1 MASIFIAA
9 EWPVGERLM
18 FSVVGEDFH
27 ERHNE
32 LPAMNHSDFGDAI
45 DERIH
50 DGDPYL
56 NYCLWPYEP
65 VTEGNGKL
73 RASSL
78 LFRAI
83 QEMES
88 SDWLYSAIRSIQAG
102 LGDFRS
108 VYGIKYVDGQW
119 ALEVYLYDYE
129 RQNRVVS
136 IERLMAACG
145 NFLRLPATVGGH
157 LPYFM
162 FSFDLDTTVAAANG
176 KIDLVHVYIGNP
188 GSTVSSGISYGF
200 SDDPLN
206 TQLENFYFFFDA
218 SDTEAVTDKICCS
231 AFLDDRDLLLATV
244 LPSEL
249 TDCNTICLANK
260 PRSNTVYFS
269 GIAIQQ
275 LLFFLKWQD
284 YPIEFAEFV
293 QQRQLQLNHLRFDVG
308 IDYTVVDNKVVILKS
323 GIYGCF

>member
-1 MASIFIAA
+1 MNFPEIDDATD
-9 EWPVGERLM
+9 ERL
-18 FSVVGEDFH
+18 
-27 ERHNE
+27 R
-32 LPAMNHSDFGDAI
+32 A
-45 DERIH
+45 
-50 DGDPYL
+50 GDPYL

-65 VTEGNGKL
+65 VANGNGKL

-83 QEMES
+83 QEME
-88 SDWLYSAIRSIQAG
+88 DTQWLYSAIRCIQSG

-108 VYGIKYVDGQW
+108 VYGIKHQNGQW

-129 RQNRVVS
+129 RQNRIVS

-145 NFLRLPATVGGH
+145 NFLQLPSTVSSH

-162 FSFDLDTTVAAANG
+162 FSFDLDSTVAEANG
-176 KIDLVHVYIGNP
+176 KMDLVHVYIGNP

-200 SDDPLN
+200 TNNTQS

-218 SDTEAVTDKICCS
+218 ADRQAIADKISCS
-231 AFLDDRDLLLATV
+231 VFLDDSDTLLTTV
-244 LPSEL
+244 LPSQL
-249 TDCNTICLANK
+249 TNCHTICLANK

-269 GIAIQQ
+269 GIDIQQ
-275 LLFFLKWQD
+275 LLYFLEWQN
-284 YPIEFAEFV
+284 YPDDFTHFV
-293 QQRQLQLNHLRFDVG
+293 QQRQLDLDHLRFDVG
-308 IDYTVVDNKVVILKS
+308 IDYRVIDNKVLILKS